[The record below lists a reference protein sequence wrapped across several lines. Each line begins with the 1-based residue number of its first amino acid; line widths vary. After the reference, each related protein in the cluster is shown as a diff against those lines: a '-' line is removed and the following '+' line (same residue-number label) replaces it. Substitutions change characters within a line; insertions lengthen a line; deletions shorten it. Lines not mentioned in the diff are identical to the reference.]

1 MAYKILGIVGS
12 PRRGS
17 NSEVMVKAALKSAE
31 EVPGIETE
39 MIDFVGKK
47 VMPCI
52 GCFKC
57 LERQEL
63 CIFKD
68 KDYMAEFYEKWLMAD
83 GIIIGSPVY
92 HLAIP
97 GIFKNAIDRLGEG
110 IWGLKKSG
118 AIDSNWFFKVGGVM
132 TQGLGTFGGQEYV
145 SQYLVSHLVLMNCLV
160 VPPENVTVP
169 GVAGTFRDNSA
180 FEPGLIEEYHPKVI
194 ENAKIMGKRVAEVL
208 KIVKTGVENLKDE
221 LPKEYL
227 DYVLT
232 KDGCE
237 KILNMGHNK

>member
-1 MAYKILGIVGS
+1 MGV
-12 PRRGS
+12 
-17 NSEVMVKAALKSAE
+17 E
-31 EVPGIETE
+31 
-39 MIDFVGKK
+39 
-47 VMPCI
+47 
-52 GCFKC
+52 
-57 LERQEL
+57 
-63 CIFKD
+63 
-68 KDYMAEFYEKWLMAD
+68 
-83 GIIIGSPVY
+83 
-92 HLAIP
+92 
-97 GIFKNAIDRLGEG
+97 
-110 IWGLKKSG
+110 KSG

>member
-110 IWGLKKSG
+110 IWGLKNPAQSIQIG
-118 AIDSNWFFKVGGVM
+118 F
-132 TQGLGTFGGQEYV
+132 
-145 SQYLVSHLVLMNCLV
+145 
-160 VPPENVTVP
+160 
-169 GVAGTFRDNSA
+169 
-180 FEPGLIEEYHPKVI
+180 
-194 ENAKIMGKRVAEVL
+194 L
-208 KIVKTGVENLKDE
+208 K
-221 LPKEYL
+221 
-227 DYVLT
+227 
-232 KDGCE
+232 
-237 KILNMGHNK
+237 